1 MKELKLSKGEIEE
14 MLKTMF
20 DTTSMMNAGGM
31 LTAYGFLLSDYIKAR
46 ETMTPLQDVLH
57 KRYSE
62 ENKYVH

>member
-1 MKELKLSKGEIEE
+1 MKDLKLSKGEIEE
-14 MLKTMF
+14 MLKAVF

-46 ETMTPLQDVLH
+46 ETMTPLQDVLY